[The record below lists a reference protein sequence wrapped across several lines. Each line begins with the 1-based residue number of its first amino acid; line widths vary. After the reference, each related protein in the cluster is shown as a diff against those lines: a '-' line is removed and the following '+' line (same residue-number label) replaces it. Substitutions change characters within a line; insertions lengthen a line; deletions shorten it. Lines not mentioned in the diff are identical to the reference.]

1 MSRKKTL
8 MSYFSKTT
16 EPASSW
22 TPSGSTLGPPKAKK
36 RRVGR
41 PKKKIWFSLFLLLIP
56 SLILLLIFSLI
67 LLLILS
73 LILLLIFSLI
83 LLLILIQFRIFQVI
97 VMVQIPP
104 HMKVPLP
111 HYQFPLKVRMAQ
123 LLFLQVA
130 MHQDLNFVTTFIY
143 L

>member
-1 MSRKKTL
+1 MSRQKTL

-22 TPSGSTLGPPKAKK
+22 TPSGSTLGLL
-36 RRVGR
+36 R
-41 PKKKIWFSLFLLLIP
+41 PRNAELEDLLLLIP

-83 LLLILIQFRIFQVI
+83 LILILIQFRIFQVI
-97 VMVQIPP
+97 VKVQVPP
-104 HMKVPLP
+104 HLKVPLA

-130 MHQDLNFVTTFIY
+130 ASRFEFCYDFYIY
-143 L
+143 IFYL